1 MCYVEAKFSIESGTR
16 MCAVFSTAENED
28 ASISFEDFLDM
39 ASGSYAGLSILD
51 D

>member
-1 MCYVEAKFSIESGTR
+1 

-39 ASGSYAGLSILD
+39 ASGALFACFSAGSATAIGWGV
-51 D
+51 

>member
-1 MCYVEAKFSIESGTR
+1 MVTMYNLNLTLSKMSCIELCPFR

-39 ASGSYAGLSILD
+39 ASGS
-51 D
+51 